1 MDGPAGQPGFGGEP
15 VDAAPP
21 PSIGSVTTPEQPG
34 VRYARDVGPGDAG
47 VRVSLRHRTADG
59 RLTDVLGELEGWDDT
74 TVRVRDRHGA
84 LHAVAA
90 VDVVAAKRVPPPPE
104 RR

>member
-1 MDGPAGQPGFGGEP
+1 
-15 VDAAPP
+15 
-21 PSIGSVTTPEQPG
+21 VTTPERP

-59 RLTDVLGELEGWDDT
+59 RLTDVLGQLEGWDAA
-74 TVRVRDRHGA
+74 TVRVRDRHGTV
-84 LHAVAA
+84 HAVAA
-90 VDVVAAKRVPPPPE
+90 ADVVAAKQVPPPPE